1 MIKAIGCSEFDVSI
15 VSDLVAEIEGIPS
28 VRTVDQEH
36 PMTPPKTNE
45 TLREFNRDTCG
56 FCVGLLGILSLA
68 AWVCLVLIQE
78 RHPSNGGLT
87 EITSQAKSDSSPTAD
102 TTTLFANSSSGAVT
116 SVKSPLADQTPT
128 EPSSKESLGWT
139 EIAEGSTPAPV
150 LVLSP
155 ESSQL
160 SDRANQR
167 ETLLSYQPNSAR
179 TFRRKAS
186 YQSHRSAR
194 QLGDAET
201 KRRLLELW
209 HRSLAKNETT
219 KSWAIFSR
227 QDKRKKAVSTARK
240 KEP

>member
-1 MIKAIGCSEFDVSI
+1 
-15 VSDLVAEIEGIPS
+15 
-28 VRTVDQEH
+28 
-36 PMTPPKTNE
+36 MTRPKTNE

-56 FCVGLLGILSLA
+56 FYVGLLGILSLA
-68 AWVCLVLIQE
+68 AWACLVLIQE
-78 RHPSNGGLT
+78 RHPSNGGRT
-87 EITSQAKSDSSPTAD
+87 EITGQAKSDSSPTAD
-102 TTTLFANSSSGAVT
+102 ITPLFARTDLSANRSSGAVT
-116 SVKSPLADQTPT
+116 SVKSPLADPTPT

-227 QDKRKKAVSTARK
+227 HDKRKKAVSTARK
-240 KEP
+240 KEA